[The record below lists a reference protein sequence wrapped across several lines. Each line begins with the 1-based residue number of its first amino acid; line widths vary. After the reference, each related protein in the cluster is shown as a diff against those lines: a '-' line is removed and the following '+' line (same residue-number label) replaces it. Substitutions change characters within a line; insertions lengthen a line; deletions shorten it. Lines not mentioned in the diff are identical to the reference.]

1 MLSPR
6 RIPNKAEDRASVCGR
21 HMARHSQREA
31 VLHKWPAT
39 GRNMPDSA
47 PCVCVFVPLLILSH
61 VFIMRPLLLQLSRAE
76 RAGDEWS
83 SRTGDPSQ
91 SRRRRQTE
99 RRKQSHEAAADFTLC
114 RSIVRNPAKRLV
126 MKIRGDGCLR
136 RGWGGGGLNTLDGL
150 CFNRS
155 CSGGSKI

>member
-1 MLSPR
+1 MSAGDTWPDIHR
-6 RIPNKAEDRASVCGR
+6 GR
-21 HMARHSQREA
+21 QSFMNGLRLGGTCQT
-31 VLHKWPAT
+31 VPCV
-39 GRNMPDSA
+39 PV
-47 PCVCVFVPLLILSH
+47 CVCVFVPLLILSH
-61 VFIMRPLLLQLSRAE
+61 VFIMRPLLLQLWRAE

-83 SRTGDPSQ
+83 RRTGDPSR

-136 RGWGGGGLNTLDGL
+136 GGGRLNRLDGL
-150 CFNRS
+150 CFNTS
-155 CSGGSKI
+155 CSGGRKM